1 MKALLPAISV
11 PLVFCGAILILVM
24 ICGVIEVISFLLTKI
39 FGKKKTPFPRDKNYD
54 TEAAFVLLGLLMIF
68 IFFVNLSQ

>member
-11 PLVFCGAILILVM
+11 PLVFCGAILILVV

-39 FGKKKTPFPRDKNYD
+39 FGKKKTPFPHDKNYD